1 MNLIF
6 YQKVDFKDPRSYN
19 AASRNGAYAKRRGL
33 RFFKYD
39 GDDLFGTLLQ
49 EMKGDE
55 ECEGAVVLLEHEWLT
70 VDGLERDVDGLSF
83 RVTATPTKDFTEKLG
98 KFFFRKNKEGLAK
111 LETFAA
117 SKKSGVP
124 TKENEDGNS
133 YENEGDQRERR
144 RPRRGGSALPRDCEI
159 SAPVGRSVI
168 SNDNGNSYGNESDQ
182 RERVES
188 IARERGSSAATSP
201 PPELKEPKKTKT
213 TKSKKKQ
220 KAD

>member
-39 GDDLFGTLLQ
+39 GDDLFGTVLQ
-49 EMKGDE
+49 EMKADE
-55 ECEGAVVLLEHEWLT
+55 ECEGAVALLEHEWLT

-124 TKENEDGNS
+124 TKGNEDGNS
-133 YENEGDQRERR
+133 YENEG
-144 RPRRGGSALPRDCEI
+144 
-159 SAPVGRSVI
+159 
-168 SNDNGNSYGNESDQ
+168 DQ

>member
-39 GDDLFGTLLQ
+39 GDDLFGTVLQ
-49 EMKGDE
+49 EMKVDE
-55 ECEGAVVLLEHEWLT
+55 ECEGAVVLLEHEHLT

-98 KFFFRKNKEGLAK
+98 KFFFRNSPEGLAK
-111 LETFAA
+111 LAEFC
-117 SKKSGVP
+117 KKSSDEQA
-124 TKENEDGNS
+124 KED
-133 YENEGDQRERR
+133 
-144 RPRRGGSALPRDCEI
+144 
-159 SAPVGRSVI
+159 
-168 SNDNGNSYGNESDQ
+168 
-182 RERVES
+182 
-188 IARERGSSAATSP
+188 

-213 TKSKKKQ
+213 TKNKKKQ
-220 KAD
+220 KVD